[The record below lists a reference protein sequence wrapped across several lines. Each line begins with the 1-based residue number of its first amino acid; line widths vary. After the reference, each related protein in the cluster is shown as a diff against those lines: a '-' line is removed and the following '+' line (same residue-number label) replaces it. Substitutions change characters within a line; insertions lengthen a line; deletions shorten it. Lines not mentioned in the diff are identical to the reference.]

1 MKRLIGVFDVKKTS
15 PEQIYEKV
23 KEVLNNQRA
32 EKKNKVKAKIPL
44 R

>member
-1 MKRLIGVFDVKKTS
+1 MKRLIGVFDVKKMS

-23 KEVLNNQRA
+23 KESLSNQRA
-32 EKKNKVKAKIPL
+32 EKKNKVKVKIPL